1 MLVMIT
7 MSSACPITERV
18 GRIRYAEMMLA
29 GLRQRSLRAK
39 LCASHP
45 IGQDISG
52 GAVVFEIS
60 RRAVLA
66 VGGAVLTAF
75 WPAALGRRAG
85 ATLE

>member
-1 MLVMIT
+1 MIT
-7 MSSACPITERV
+7 MSSARPITERV